1 MFLLDLKFEGL
12 MLIFISFVLV
22 LIALIVIMHL
32 LLRKLGGAWL
42 KDLKTRSLSITMLYW
57 MICIALAAGIIY
69 FALYFHY
76 SITGKGLLE

>member
-12 MLIFISFVLV
+12 MLIFILFVLV

-42 KDLKTRSLSITMLYW
+42 KDLKIRSLSFTMLYW
-57 MICIALAAGIIY
+57 IICFALAASIIY
-69 FALYFHY
+69 FSLYLHY
-76 SITGKGLLE
+76 TYTGKALLE